1 MNKDKLKSKII
12 EANVAYRHGAAVMLD
27 IEYDAMLEQFK
38 SLVSDNEYSE
48 FISSLNEGA
57 IETGEKV
64 KHPFIMGSLSKL
76 KYECPDEVK
85 KFIDKYCHSLN
96 VSAKID
102 GISCRLHY
110 ENGKLTS
117 ASTRGDGYEGISLT
131 DKIDFVKFVPEKLG
145 TGKLAEEYK
154 SIDIRGELVILKSD
168 FENMSGFANARN
180 AVAGIMNRKDWKKE
194 DVSNVSFIAYTILGK
209 QFSKEDQFALLAA
222 WGFKTAWNETFRPYY
237 FKDKKLDVV
246 EELFKYASQ
255 DFEYDTDGLVICDA
269 KYKNEDK
276 YRPDSCKA
284 FKINQLVAETKIVDI
299 VWEGPS
305 KNGIFCPVAILE
317 PVELGGAMI
326 SRCSLYNL
334 DFIKNMKIAYGSRV
348 KLMRSGDVIP
358 KIVEVL
364 DKLGNDGTTGIDLPK
379 DCPCCGSR
387 LDYSEVNPKCI
398 NMQCEDK
405 LLHQTVDFIKHLGV
419 KSASEATLKKFNIKN
434 IPDLLTFKANPKY
447 KTEVK
452 LESELL
458 AKVFSRSKQEL
469 LAAMP
474 FEDLGETLINKIV
487 DFYGYDTVANPDW
500 SIQGSFPPGSGMP
513 SGIGMLTIVKFMAKR
528 LENIGYV
535 NMFINDSRY
544 NYLED
549 NQDKTGN
556 NQKNGMS
563 VCFTGKL
570 NTMSRSK
577 ASKLAEDNGFE
588 VRGGVNKGLT
598 YLVTNDPNSGS
609 SKNRKAKELGTKVIT
624 EDEFLKLCNSS
635 DSNLD
640 DL

>member
-1 MNKDKLKSKII
+1 MNKDNIKNKIVS
-12 EANVAYRHGAAVMLD
+12 ANSAYRSGTPIMSDQAFDDLCD
-27 IEYDAMLEQFK
+27 EYQK
-38 SLVSDNEYSE
+38 LVSEDEWNA
-48 FISSLNEGA
+48 FRDSLHEVKG
-57 IETGEKV
+57 KV
-64 KHPFIMGSLSKL
+64 KHPFIMGSLDKL
-76 KYECPDEVK
+76 KYEEPEIVK
-85 KFIDKYCHSLN
+85 QFIDKYCSWLN
-96 VSAKID
+96 VSAKVD

-110 ENGKLTS
+110 DNGQLTS
-117 ASTRGDGYEGISLT
+117 ATTRGNGEFGEDIT
-131 DKIDFVKFVPEKLG
+131 DKIDFVKFVPERLG
-145 TGKLAEEYK
+145 TGKLAAKYK
-154 SIDIRGELVILKSD
+154 DIDIRGELVILKDD
-168 FENMSGFANARN
+168 FAKMSGYANARN
-180 AVAGIMNRKDWKKE
+180 ACAGIMNRKDFSRK
-194 DVSNVSFIAYTILGK
+194 DVAYVSFIAYTILGK
-209 QFSKEDQFALLAA
+209 EFDKEEQFALLKA
-222 WGFKTAWNETFRPYY
+222 WGFNTAWNETFRPYY

-255 DFEYDTDGLVICDA
+255 DFEYDTDGLVICDGH
-269 KYKNEDK
+269 YKNEDK

-284 FKINQLVAETKIVDI
+284 FKINQLIAETKIVDV

-305 KNGIFCPVAILE
+305 KNGVFCPVAILE

-334 DFIKNMKIAYGSRV
+334 DFLKNMKVAYGSRV

-358 KIVEVL
+358 KIVEVI
-364 DKLGNDGTTGIDLPK
+364 DKLGDDGTTGIDWPK

-405 LLHQTVDFIKHLGV
+405 LLHQTVDFIKRLGV

-434 IPDLLTFKANPKY
+434 IPDLLAFNANPKY
-447 KTEVK
+447 KSEVK

-458 AKVFSRSKQEL
+458 SKVFSRSKQEL
-469 LAAMP
+469 LAAMN

-487 DFYGYDTVANPDW
+487 DFYGYDNIEAGKPYV
-500 SIQGSFPPGSGMP
+500 GLPPGVGE
-513 SGIGMLTIVKFMAKR
+513 LTLQKFKDKI
-528 LENIGYV
+528 LENLEYV
-535 NMFINDSRY
+535 NKFINDSRY
-544 NYLED
+544 NFLEV
-549 NQDKTGN
+549 TGN
-556 NQKNGMS
+556 DSANIQKNGMS

-577 ASKLAEDNGFE
+577 ATKLAEDNGFE